1 MASDQER
8 LEAAVK
14 SGMKDQVSQI
24 LSSATDI
31 NVSAA
36 YELAVYNA
44 QHELIKVIGAD
55 SRFKPA
61 PVLQTP
67 TEILLSGRK
76 ILNSENLIACHLGSF
91 DLRNDT
97 KQVSVEGLED
107 FKLKIHSKQGKP
119 VSIDLHPVEILFTD
133 FKDKVSSYFY
143 FLTENVGQTVI
154 EFDFLVGGK
163 VCAKAVQ
170 KLNTTPDSLW
180 NEKKPIGGRLEVPVY
195 TFDMGIIGNV
205 TLEYTVVKPCVGGT
219 DERDPFGGSKTVLVG
234 HRGAGA
240 NRKINIEGKSR
251 LQLGENTVQSLIKGG
266 EFGAE
271 FVEFDVQLTQDHIP
285 VIYHDFTTTE
295 WGVHNP
301 VSNIKFNDFV
311 GNRPKLSRRNSS
323 SNFNKN
329 VEMATIKPNG
339 AGTIQSAFC
348 SLLQVFQ
355 KVPLKTGFNIEVK
368 YPNLEEAQDETLNNA
383 EINTFCDEILKVVF
397 RNAGKRKLYF
407 SSFHPEMCLLLRMK
421 QKKYPV
427 FYLTV
432 AGAQKYYDVRLNS
445 LADAVQVALDFKL
458 DGVVTYCGPLI
469 DCPALIKKIQ
479 NLGLNI
485 LSYGG
490 KNNNIE
496 DARIQVNAGINGI
509 IVDNVPDIFRVI
521 NQQKE

>member
-1 MASDQER
+1 
-8 LEAAVK
+8 
-14 SGMKDQVSQI
+14 MKDRVSQI

-61 PVLQTP
+61 PVLQSP

-119 VSIDLHPVEILFTD
+119 VNIDLHPVEILFTD

-163 VCAKAVQ
+163 VYARAVQ

-323 SNFNKN
+323 SNLNKN

-339 AGTIQSAFC
+339 A
-348 SLLQVFQ
+348 
-355 KVPLKTGFNIEVK
+355 
-368 YPNLEEAQDETLNNA
+368 EEAQDETLNNA

-397 RNAGKRKLYF
+397 KNAGKRKLYF

-479 NLGLNI
+479 TLGLNI